1 MRTLASQHLTIP
13 IADIDKVN
21 GRIEFHRLPDPA
33 SGAEGAPMYQVVLTL
48 EEESI

>member
-1 MRTLASQHLTIP
+1 MP
-13 IADIDKVN
+13 IADLEKVN

-33 SGAEGAPMYQVVLTL
+33 SGKEMAPMYQVVLIL